1 MNRKKLRTA
10 LIIVL
15 VLMLTVA
22 IILPTYT
29 RHREREINLNTLR
42 GGSARVKEQV
52 RIAADEVIAKRE
64 AEDAEIAAHVYSHRG
79 SAGPEEHSFKAY
91 DAAIEAGSRYIEQDI
106 VVSSDGILYV
116 SHDLDAYYM
125 TGYDGLYEYMNS
137 NIIDGLRTKAGNK
150 VLRLSEVFD
159 RYGRDI
165 HYVIELKQGDEAC
178 INAFEKIVD
187 EYGLSDLITIQ
198 SMSPEVLKELEQK
211 YPDMSK
217 LFVCRTQQ
225 EFDRALDKPYID
237 IISVKAAAG
246 LMNDSNCEKVH
257 DHDKL
262 FSAWILDSEEMIR
275 KAIDMGVDTYFTNN
289 TQLALSLEREY
300 GLKEGKRR
308 GKE

>member
-10 LIIVL
+10 LIIAF
-15 VLMLTVA
+15 VLMLTVV
-22 IILPTYT
+22 IILPIHT
-29 RHREREINLNTLR
+29 RIRERENSITTLCD
-42 GGSARVKEQV
+42 GSAKAEEQV
-52 RIAADEVIAKRE
+52 RSAAGEVITKRE

-106 VVSSDGILYV
+106 VISSDGILFV
-116 SHDLDAYYM
+116 SHDFGAYSM

-137 NIIDGLRTKAGNK
+137 SIIDGLRTKAGNK

-178 INAFEKIVD
+178 INAFEKLVD
-187 EYGLSDLITIQ
+187 EYGLGDRITVQ
-198 SMSPEVLKELEQK
+198 SMSPEILEELEHK

-225 EFDRALDKPYID
+225 ELDHAVDKSYID

-246 LMNDSNCEKVH
+246 LMTESNCEKVH
-257 DHDKL
+257 DQDKL
-262 FSAWILDSEEMIR
+262 FSAWTLDSEEAIK

-308 GKE
+308 GK

>member
-1 MNRKKLRTA
+1 MNKNKRRTV
-10 LIIVL
+10 LILAL
-15 VLMLTVA
+15 VLILTMV
-22 IILPTYT
+22 IILPIHAQY
-29 RHREREINLNTLR
+29 REREKNITTLR
-42 GGSARVKEQV
+42 RGSAKAEKQV
-52 RIAADEVIAKRE
+52 CSAADEVIAKRE

-79 SAGPEEHSFKAY
+79 SAGSEEHSFKAY

-106 VVSSDGILYV
+106 VISSDGILYV
-116 SHDLDAYYM
+116 SHDLGAYSM

-137 NIIDGLRTKAGNK
+137 DIIDGLRTEAGNK

-159 RYGRDI
+159 KYGKTI
-165 HYVIELKQGDEAC
+165 NYVIELKQGNKAC
-178 INAFEKIVD
+178 INAFEKLVD
-187 EYGLSDLITIQ
+187 EYGLSDLITVQ
-198 SMSPEVLKELEQK
+198 SKSSEVLKELEQK

-275 KAIDMGVDTYFTNN
+275 KAIDMDVDTYFTNN

-308 GKE
+308 GK

>member
-10 LIIVL
+10 LIIVF
-15 VLMLTVA
+15 VLMLTVV
-22 IILPTYT
+22 IILPIHT
-29 RHREREINLNTLR
+29 RIRERENCITTLCD
-42 GGSARVKEQV
+42 GSTEAEEQV
-52 RIAADEVIAKRE
+52 QSAAEVVITKRE
-64 AEDAEIAAHVYSHRG
+64 EEDDEIAAHVYSHRG

-106 VVSSDGILYV
+106 VASSDGILYV
-116 SHDLDAYYM
+116 SHDLGAYYM
-125 TGYDGLYEYMNS
+125 TGYDGLYEYMSS
-137 NIIDGLRTKAGNK
+137 NTIDGLRTKAGNK

-178 INAFEKIVD
+178 INAFEKLVD
-187 EYGLSDLITIQ
+187 EYGLGDRITVQ
-198 SMSPEVLKELEQK
+198 SMSPEILEELEHK

-225 EFDRALDKPYID
+225 ELDHAVDKSYID

-246 LMNDSNCEKVH
+246 LMTESNCEKVH
-257 DHDKL
+257 DQDKL
-262 FSAWILDSEEMIR
+262 FSAWTLDSEEAIK

-308 GKE
+308 GK